1 MDKQRTIVKTKDS
14 KGNDLEL
21 AILKPS
27 NRALQE
33 GQRHYNLK
41 LADLVRRA
49 GEGYESL
56 ISRHQLDEYLKKI
69 GVWTAAD
76 QVTFQRMNLQ
86 VRECELKLKQG
97 GIKLSEARQLALR
110 MRDLRFSLVELY
122 ARRQMFDNTTM
133 EQEAEN
139 HRFKFLMT
147 QCVVYAETGEPFFR
161 DVADYDE
168 QDGEDHVADAA
179 RALAAEMY
187 GYDPK
192 AADETF
198 ENQWLR
204 GHGFMN
210 EDGVL
215 VNQDGAMV
223 DRTGRLINKHGQ
235 YVDDKGNPIDVEGNR
250 VDDAGHVVVDDPQ
263 PYLDDE
269 TGEPIVGE
277 RQEAKG
283 KRQEGDE
290 GGKGARGHAQ
300 DSAPRTQNSSRQ
312 QGNEASRQQGDETTK
327 TPTTSRRAKKRKG

>member
-1 MDKQRTIVKTKDS
+1 MDKKRTVVKTRDS
-14 KGNDLEL
+14 EGKDLEL

-41 LADLVRRA
+41 LADVVRRA

-97 GIKLSEARQLALR
+97 GIKLCEARQLALR

-147 QCVVYAETGEPFFR
+147 QCVVHAETGEPFFK

-192 AADETF
+192 AADHTF

-204 GHGFMN
+204 KQGFMN

-215 VNQDGAMV
+215 VNGDGAMV
-223 DRTGRLINKHGQ
+223 DRTGRLINEHGQ
-235 YVDDKGNPIDVEGNR
+235 YVDQQGNPIDVEGNR
-250 VDDAGHVVVDDPQ
+250 VDDAGHVVVEDPQ

-269 TGEPIVGE
+269 TGEPIVG
-277 RQEAKG
+277 G
-283 KRQEGDE
+283 
-290 GGKGARGHAQ
+290 
-300 DSAPRTQNSSRQ
+300 RQ
-312 QGNEASRQQGDETTK
+312 QGNEASRQRGVNAGEAAPRKPESPKK

>member
-14 KGNDLEL
+14 KDNDLEL
-21 AILKPS
+21 AILKPG

-41 LADLVRRA
+41 LAELVRRA

-110 MRDLRFSLVELY
+110 MRDLRLSLVELY

-147 QCVVYAETGEPFFR
+147 QCVVHAQTGEPFFK
-161 DVADYDE
+161 DIADYDE

-187 GYDPK
+187 GYDAK

-210 EDGVL
+210 EDGAL

-223 DRTGRLINKHGQ
+223 DRTGRLINEHGQ
-235 YVDDKGNPIDVEGNR
+235 YVDQQGNPIDVEGNR
-250 VDDAGHVVVDDPQ
+250 VDEAGHIVVEDPQ

-269 TGEPIVGE
+269 TGEPIVEG
-277 RQEAKG
+277 RQKARG
-283 KRQEGDE
+283 KRQKGDKATKRQPVKAGE
-290 GGKGARGHAQ
+290 
-300 DSAPRTQNSSRQ
+300 APPQESESPN
-312 QGNEASRQQGDETTK
+312 K
-327 TPTTSRRAKKRKG
+327 TPTTSRRAKKRKPASRKR